1 MSAPPPPGWY
11 PDQADPR
18 YVRWWDGRQWTPHV
32 QPAQP
37 QQPPPMPQQHQQRPP
52 AQGDASSIELALGGT
67 GDAGSVQD
75 QAQRHVGGPVGGGGG
90 TLFSEPVLVINQQ
103 AKLVEVANEYGIY
116 DQHGRQLGTCAQYGQ
131 NAAQKAFRFLS
142 KADTLMPVKLQ
153 IKDLHGNPVLLLH
166 RPAATMF
173 KPAIHVQRPDGLEI
187 GTIKLAN
194 LWGKARLN
202 FEVGGQVHGAMI
214 AENLRGWDLRLVDHQ
229 EQQIGQISKSWEGL
243 GKAMFTSADN
253 YVLQIFRPLQ
263 DPLLSMVI
271 ASSLAFDTAFK
282 QS

>member
-1 MSAPPPPGWY
+1 MNAPPPPGWY

-18 YVRWWDGRQWTPHV
+18 YVRWWDGRQWTQQV
-32 QPAQP
+32 QPAR
-37 QQPPPMPQQHQQRPP
+37 PPQQRPAP
-52 AQGDASSIELALGGT
+52 PQNDASAIELALGGT
-67 GDAGSVQD
+67 GDAASVRD
-75 QAQRHVGGPVGGGGG
+75 QVQRHAGGPAGGGGG

-103 AKLVEVANEYGIY
+103 AKLVEISNEFGIF
-116 DQHGRQLGTCAQYGQ
+116 DQHGRQLGSCVQYGQ

-142 KADTLMPVKLQ
+142 KADSLLTVKLQ
-153 IKDLHGNPVLLLH
+153 IKDAHGNPVLLLH

-173 KPAIHVQRPDGLEI
+173 KPAIHVQRPDGAEI

-194 LWGKARLN
+194 FWGKARLN
-202 FEVGGQVHGAMI
+202 FEVGGQVCGAMI

-243 GKAMFTSADN
+243 AKAVFTTADN

-271 ASSLAFDTAFK
+271 ASAMAFDTAFK
-282 QS
+282 QR